1 MPGAEGRL
9 KILEI
14 HAKKMK
20 REEDV
25 DLEEIAKMTE
35 GASGADLKA
44 VVVEAGMNALRRYAS
59 IVSADDFDMA
69 IKKVMG
75 DEEQASEEAMRMF
88 S

>member
-1 MPGAEGRL
+1 MPNAEARL
-9 KILEI
+9 RILEI

-25 DLEEIAKMTE
+25 DLGEIARMTE
-35 GASGADLKA
+35 GASGADLNA

-59 IVSADDFDMA
+59 LVSAADFDMA
-69 IKKVMG
+69 IRKVMG
-75 DEEQASEEAMRMF
+75 DEEQVSEEAMRMF